1 MRDPTRVFQLA
12 GHLRHLGGCSTR
24 SKAQHQRTRKRPW
37 LRAQIAAVLHKHAG
51 FLEHLARHRLLQ
63 RFAGFDEAGNHRI
76 PPRRPTCLPPQQHA
90 LAIADRHDD
99 GRIHARV
106 MLGPT
111 LRAVRDETG
120 TPEGDRPATHAAKP
134 RARLPMQH
142 RARIGVGSGDVG
154 RPIGGGLPQ
163 IDALR
168 RLHAALIGR
177 QAKPADVIA
186 QAQKNR
192 RLRPFAERRAL
203 HQQGLTLRVGE
214 RSALGIEQQDAAL
227 RPQTRQCIGI
237 VTQQI
242 ATIERRVGEGT
253 FGG

>member
-24 SKAQHQRTRKRPW
+24 GKTQHQRTREGPR
-37 LRAQIAAVLHKHAG
+37 LRAQIAAVLHHHAG
-51 FLEHLARHRLLQ
+51 FFEDFTRHRLLQ
-63 RFAGFDEAGNHRI
+63 RLTRFDEAGNHRI

-106 MLGPT
+106 MLGLT
-111 LRAVRDETG
+111 LRAMRDEAG

-142 RARIGVGSGDVG
+142 RARIGKCRRNIG
-154 RPIGGGLPQ
+154 RPIGRRLPQ

-192 RLRPFAERRAL
+192 RLRPVAERRAL
-203 HQQGLTLRVGE
+203 HQQGLALRVGE

-242 ATIERRVGEGT
+242 ATIEAARE
-253 FGG
+253 